1 MNLRFFFHIG
11 AVPDSSYEHLAL
23 RKEFG
28 YDFLML
34 DTVLHRGGSR
44 PPRIGSFP
52 PPFRRFCISACR
64 KAECRSHGRF
74 VLAYQH
80 TQGIRMLWRLS
91 GLLQRP
97 DASTVAG
104 STPAS
109 VERRRL
115 IQAARFVLQMSAAC
129 RRFLPLAAGSL
140 GSGPVVASSDLHVI
154 SATLFRSGYLHGPSL
169 CPRCVSESSPTIC
182 FLCFKLQKPGAQ
194 HRGLGTVCL
203 RTKRLLVRVAE
214 RAMRCRH
221 LSPPDVDVSVLVGE
235 RTLHNLA
242 SRPASVLTL
251 LWPVGLVR
259 VEFGKVHCRAL
270 PLSYGHPFNGPG
282 PLCTATRS
290 CVGVAVLAPSCRCRF
305 APWCEASDTSL
316 VGGPCFRKLTAE
328 ARAGSGSFG
337 LQGADRS
344 MRFSCN
350 CKGAPR
356 RSRML
361 DARSS
366 LRYGSC
372 PWVWSYRA
380 VSLCPSCRLQNVHF
394 LGKTL
399 LLISM
404 FTPAHRPRLRLER
417 TGQSR
422 PCERVK
428 GSFLRNGC
436 LRLVGQFTFGMQ
448 KLLMTLPTCFSA
460 VQVSRSKIGNFRSAR
475 LTDAGFKECTVG
487 T

>member
-1 MNLRFFFHIG
+1 
-11 AVPDSSYEHLAL
+11 
-23 RKEFG
+23 
-28 YDFLML
+28 
-34 DTVLHRGGSR
+34 
-44 PPRIGSFP
+44 
-52 PPFRRFCISACR
+52 
-64 KAECRSHGRF
+64 
-74 VLAYQH
+74 
-80 TQGIRMLWRLS
+80 
-91 GLLQRP
+91 
-97 DASTVAG
+97 
-104 STPAS
+104 
-109 VERRRL
+109 
-115 IQAARFVLQMSAAC
+115 MSAAC
-129 RRFLPLAAGSL
+129 RRFLPLAAASL
-140 GSGPVVASSDLHVI
+140 SSGPVVASSDLHVI

-169 CPRCVSESSPTIC
+169 CPRCVSESSPTMC
-182 FLCFKLQKPGAQ
+182 FLCFLSFRSLA
-194 HRGLGTVCL
+194 LSTVGSAKVA
-203 RTKRLLVRVAE
+203 REQKRLLVRVGE
-214 RAMRCRH
+214 RAIRCRH
-221 LSPPDVDVSVLVGE
+221 LSPPEVDVSVLVGE

-259 VEFGKVHCRAL
+259 VEFGKVHRRAL

-282 PLCTATRS
+282 HLCTATRT
-290 CVGVAVLAPSCRCRF
+290 CVGGAVLAPSCRF
-305 APWCEASDTSL
+305 DLAPWCEASDTSL

-328 ARAGSGSFG
+328 ARARRIAEGAPRCMNSSVESQKFFGFSGSFG

-372 PWVWSYRA
+372 PWVWSSRA

-404 FTPAHRPRLRLER
+404 FTPAHRPRLWLER
-417 TGQSR
+417 AGQSR
-422 PCERVK
+422 PRERVK

-436 LRLVGQFTFGMQ
+436 LCLVGQFTLGMQ

-475 LTDAGFKECTVG
+475 LTDAGLKECTVG